1 MRGLRRWLRHPAAPW
16 AVALAAALALPGMF
30 LRDPVLFDTFSIV
43 VKGRVLSPL
52 ELFAPAQTEVAN
64 PYYRPLLALLVH
76 ELWEV
81 TGGSHLAQ
89 RALALAGVVFAALAL
104 ARFARVLGQPRRVA
118 TAAVLLFALLPGNVV
133 TAAWPIAVN
142 WSLSGAFTLLAAAEL
157 VQLVQR
163 VQPVPVRVTVARA
176 AIARALLFSL
186 LGLLCSETPYQL
198 VALAPVVVLFLVVP
212 SAGARRGAALG
223 ALAVAWV
230 VLCALVLV
238 HFLVFERTAQN
249 LATTAPMVRIA
260 NAFRTFPQYLAGALG
275 GDDLTGSRTLA
286 AVVSAVALVGLLRAR
301 RSALFLVAF
310 ALAAPLPFAA
320 IGHNGRYG
328 LYPAA
333 AALLAVA
340 AGARRGV
347 ARIAALAGARSPG
360 ARRRALAAGDF
371 VPLVLGMGFLLQLP
385 PHLATLRDVGS
396 ATAQLLADLDSH
408 RAEVADV
415 DHTDFVN
422 VPYSLRWPLF
432 ERLGVTRPEQ
442 LVAPPFRSWLCTDD
456 AYFGLE
462 AAGPARAESTR
473 ALVLDGGRLVVRPA
487 QAPLGERRFEP
498 AIFLAGGFEVAA
510 RPDGLA
516 TGSPAE
522 QEFRAGLLARIAKLA
537 APRDHVVLERA
548 PEGLVAPLPTEK
560 LAWRIEPLAPSPAL
574 EAAVRQQASILAVRL
589 VAEVEVP
596 RAALLVVVTY
606 LASEDPLHR
615 LTCDTGRFC
624 DLLAA
629 TVDGRPSP
637 ILPAFVHGCGIV
649 VPAGKHEVVL
659 LQKILAGNEFGIG
672 GGR

>member
-1 MRGLRRWLRHPAAPW
+1 MSALRRLLRHPAAPL
-16 AVALAAALALPGMF
+16 AVALAAALLLPGMF
-30 LRDPVLFDTFSIV
+30 LRDPVLFDTFTIE
-43 VKGRVLSPL
+43 VKGCVLSPL

-76 ELWEV
+76 GLWKV
-81 TGGSHLAQ
+81 TGGSFFAQ

-104 ARFARVLGQPRRVA
+104 ARLARVLGLPGRVA
-118 TAAVLLFALLPGNVV
+118 TGAVLLFALLPGNVV
-133 TAAWPIAVN
+133 TAAWPVAVN
-142 WSLSGAFTLLAAAEL
+142 WSLSGGFTLLAAAEL
-157 VQLVQR
+157 VR
-163 VQPVPVRVTVARA
+163 RAQPERGPERATARGA
-176 AIARALLFSL
+176 VARALLFVL

-198 VALAPVVVLFLVVP
+198 VALAPVVALFLVVP
-212 SAGARRGAALG
+212 CAGGRRRAALG

-230 VLCALVLV
+230 VAGAIVLV
-238 HFLVFERTAQN
+238 HFRVFERTAQN
-249 LATTAPMVRIA
+249 LATTAPWVRIA
-260 NAFRTFPQYLAGALG
+260 NALRTFPLYLAGALG
-275 GDDLTGSRTLA
+275 GDDQTGSRTLA
-286 AVVSAVALVGLLRAR
+286 AVVGAVALVGLLRFR
-301 RSALFLVAF
+301 RRALFLVAF

-320 IGHNGRYG
+320 IGHNDRYG

-347 ARIAALAGARSPG
+347 ARIAALAGARSPR
-360 ARRRALAAGDF
+360 ALRRALAAGDF
-371 VPLVLGMGFLLQLP
+371 VPLALGAAFLLQLP
-385 PHLATLRDVGS
+385 PRLATLREVGRS
-396 ATAQLLADLDSH
+396 TAQILADLDAH
-408 RAEVADV
+408 RAEVADA

-456 AYFGLE
+456 AYFGL
-462 AAGPARAESTR
+462 APAGPARAESRR
-473 ALVLDGGRLVVRPA
+473 ALVLEGGRLVVRPA
-487 QAPLGERRFEP
+487 QAPLGARRFEP
-498 AIFLAGGFEVAA
+498 AVFLAGGFEVVA

-522 QEFRAGLLARIAKLA
+522 QEFRAGLNARIVALA

-560 LAWRIEPLAPSPAL
+560 LAWRIEPLASSPEL
-574 EAAVRQQASILAVRL
+574 EAAVRQQASVLAVRL

-615 LTCDTGRFC
+615 LTCDTGRFY

-629 TVDGRPSP
+629 TLDGRPSP

-659 LQKILAGNEFGIG
+659 LQKIFAGNEFGIG

>member
-1 MRGLRRWLRHPAAPW
+1 MSTLRRLLRHPAAPL

-30 LRDPVLFDTFSIV
+30 LRDPVLFDSFTIE

-76 ELWEV
+76 GLWKV
-81 TGGSHLAQ
+81 TGGNPLAQ
-89 RALALAGVVFAALAL
+89 RGLALAGVVFAALAL
-104 ARFARVLGQPRRVA
+104 ARFARVLGLPRRVA
-118 TAAVLLFALLPGNVV
+118 TAAVLLFSLLPGNVV
-133 TAAWPIAVN
+133 TAAWPVAVN

-157 VQLVQR
+157 VRLAQLAR
-163 VQPVPVRVTVARA
+163 GPERARARA
-176 AIARALLFSL
+176 AVARTLLFAL

-198 VALAPVVVLFLVVP
+198 VALAPVVALFLVVP

-230 VLCALVLV
+230 AACALILV
-238 HFLVFERTAQN
+238 HFKVFERTAQN

-260 NAFRTFPQYLAGALG
+260 NALRTFPLYLAGALG
-275 GDDLTGSRTLA
+275 GDDQTGSRTLA
-286 AVVSAVALVGLLRAR
+286 AVVGAVALLGLVRFR
-301 RSALFLVAF
+301 RRALFLVAF
-310 ALAAPLPFAA
+310 VLAAPLPFAA
-320 IGHNGRYG
+320 IGHNDRYG

-371 VPLVLGMGFLLQLP
+371 VPLVLGAAFLLQLP
-385 PHLATLRDVGS
+385 PRLATLRDVGRS
-396 ATAQLLADLDSH
+396 TGQLLADLDSH

-415 DHTDFVN
+415 DHTDYVN

-456 AYFGLE
+456 AYFGLA
-462 AAGPARAESTR
+462 AAGPARAESRR

-487 QAPLGERRFEP
+487 QAPLGARRLEP
-498 AIFLAGGFEVAA
+498 AVFLAGGFEVVA

-522 QEFRAGLLARIAKLA
+522 QEFRAGLLARIEKLA

-560 LAWRIEPLAPSPAL
+560 VAWRIEPLAPSPEL
-574 EAAVRQQASILAVRL
+574 EAAVRQQASVLAVRL

-615 LTCDTGRFC
+615 LTCDTGRFG

-629 TVDGRPSP
+629 TVDGRPAP

-659 LQKILAGNEFGIG
+659 LQKLFAGNEFGIG